1 MWKVYKWD
9 GHYIQGELVSKHS
22 SESAARKAAKKSVGH
37 SKEVK
42 EEDKKEVTIW
52 LDSEDGQP
60 MGGIVKIK
68 RAKK

>member
-60 MGGIVKIK
+60 MGVIVKT
-68 RAKK
+68 KKSKK

>member
-60 MGGIVKIK
+60 MGVIVKIK